1 MINPLRGQP
10 YPLGSV
16 IVGYTLLDWPPG
28 ADLPEEVLDWY
39 RLPAGLM
46 RDPWGHPWLS

>member
-1 MINPLRGQP
+1 MTNPTRGQP

-16 IVGYTLLDWPPG
+16 VVGYTLLDWTPG
-28 ADLPEEVLDWY
+28 ADLPEEALDWY